1 MLRAITYALTQ
12 PHTALA
18 AVAALHG
25 NSEPAAV
32 EALVEVLCR
41 PHSAPLAQLALAAL
55 DACEHPLVVD
65 TLVRALDS
73 PLAPVRVAAAE
84 ALARRLV
91 FDCAERLE
99 KVLRADAS
107 WPVRRAALR
116 ALAAH
121 PEPQRWGIL
130 VAADDPHWR
139 VRHALIQAL
148 RHDEQAVARLD
159 ELPPNPRVQGV
170 RDYLRAC

>member
-32 EALVEVLCR
+32 EGLVEVLCR
-41 PHSAPLAQLALAAL
+41 PHAAPLVQAALAAL

-73 PLAPVRVAAAE
+73 TLVPVRLAAVE
-84 ALARRLV
+84 ALARHRVTDVSGRLT
-91 FDCAERLE
+91 D
-99 KVLRADAS
+99 VLQTDES
-107 WPVRRAALR
+107 WLVRRAALYAR
-116 ALAAH
+116 ATNPKPLLTLV
-121 PEPQRWGIL
+121 L
-130 VAADDPHWR
+130 VAANDPHWR
-139 VRHALIQAL
+139 VRHALIQVL
-148 RHDEQAVARLD
+148 RGDATGLQ
-159 ELPPNPRVQGV
+159 
-170 RDYLRAC
+170 YLE